1 MLTNY
6 FKKALKKMDKIKYIF
21 LGIQNAFSSVELSD
35 FNIKKYSEISKDIYN
50 KRIGYINKTFKK
62 ETNHTSK

>member
-1 MLTNY
+1 
-6 FKKALKKMDKIKYIF
+6 MDKIKYIF

-50 KRIGYINKTFKK
+50 KRIGYINETFKK
-62 ETNHTSK
+62 ESNHTSK